1 MDSGSQGW
9 RVDGAPSDLALPKLF
24 DRDADVL
31 FASTLINLLSLALPI
46 TILQVYDRVIPNQ
59 SSASFTWLVIGLLT
73 ALVLDA
79 IMRVAR
85 SHLMSRSAAKY
96 EHNLGCEAVA
106 RILRADI
113 REVDK
118 DAGGTHAERLN
129 ALDSLKEFYSGQGP
143 AIFIDL
149 PFAFIFL
156 ALIALVG
163 GPLVLVPI
171 FVIIVVGGMAA
182 HLGLKM
188 KEVLDEKT
196 LLDRRRFNFVIE
208 LLTGIHTVK
217 SYAMENLMMR
227 RYERLLEGAA
237 PVSYRGTLYSNLSQS
252 LGAVS
257 GEIIIIAVAATG
269 SLLVLSGSLSIGG
282 LAACSLLSGRA
293 LQPLMRSLTLWYQFQ
308 TVKVARERLGKALE
322 LTPERAADAVQVD
335 SVSGDIE
342 LRDVAFS
349 YDDDPAARPLFGG
362 IDLQLTPG
370 DTIGISGANGVGKS
384 TLLWL
389 MAGSLKPS
397 SGTVLYDSLDIA
409 ALDPVSIRQRVAYLP
424 QNGVLFRGTIMENL
438 TTFRGNEFAAKAI
451 NLTKALGLDQF
462 VARLPD
468 GFDTQIDGNAAPN
481 ISGGVRQQIAIVRAL
496 LDSPKLILFDEANVG
511 LDLEADEKLRNF
523 LEHIRGQVTMVLVS
537 HRPSLLNIAERVFEL
552 EPNGLNEAE
561 TRHTKPAGT
570 AQNAPQGDKAS

>member
-1 MDSGSQGW
+1 MNSGSQGW
-9 RVDGAPSDLALPKLF
+9 RVDSAPSDLALPKLF

-31 FASTLINLLSLALPI
+31 FASALVNLFSLALPI

-96 EHNLGCEAVA
+96 EHKLGCEAVA
-106 RILRADI
+106 CILRADI

-156 ALIALVG
+156 ALIALVA

-171 FVIIVVGGMAA
+171 VVIIVVGGMAGL
-182 HLGLKM
+182 LGLKM
-188 KEVLDEKT
+188 KEVLDEKA
-196 LLDRRRFNFVIE
+196 LLDRRRFNFIIE
-208 LLTGIHTVK
+208 LLSGIHTVK

-322 LTPERAADAVQVD
+322 LTPERAVDALQVD

-349 YDDDPAARPLFGG
+349 YDDDPAASPLISG
-362 IDLQLTPG
+362 IDLRLTPG
-370 DTIGISGANGVGKS
+370 ETIGISGANGVGKS

-397 SGTVLYDSLDIA
+397 SGAVLYDSSDIA
-409 ALDPVSIRQRVAYLP
+409 VLDPVSIRQRVAYLP

-438 TTFRGNEFAAKAI
+438 TTFRGNDFAAKAI

-537 HRPSLLNIAERVFEL
+537 HRPSLLNIADRIFEL
-552 EPNGLNEAE
+552 KSNGLNEAE
-561 TRHTKPAGT
+561 ANRANTAG
-570 AQNAPQGDKAS
+570 AMQNAPQGDKAP